1 MLRSYVS
8 ALLLIACCCHFAI
21 RQVRFHVIVIKA
33 EYIIDVSYL
42 RKSSLLLDML
52 TPKQF
57 FKPEPTNVG
66 TVSSQPC
73 GVRSKGKTAAVFHA
87 EGSPTVAGALSQE
100 MDISHRI
107 EVCDTPAPS
116 IIELGNF
123 ITGGVA
129 C

>member
-8 ALLLIACCCHFAI
+8 ALMLIACCCHFAI
-21 RQVRFHVIVIKA
+21 RQVRFHVIVVKA
-33 EYIIDVSYL
+33 EYIIDFS
-42 RKSSLLLDML
+42 
-52 TPKQF
+52 
-57 FKPEPTNVG
+57 KPEPTNVE